1 MIRDASVGKGLLRA
15 DEMFAARIARAAMAV
30 FAKSGFADFTSGT
43 IRSFGGNNFDGNGPN
58 NGSVTPISK
67 P

>member
-1 MIRDASVGKGLLRA
+1 
-15 DEMFAARIARAAMAV
+15 MAV